1 MLNAFSMKPQ
11 RDATLRWATT
21 LIIGFAVLFQSI
33 IYVFVERQ
41 LAMHLPGVVV
51 SAWWYVITGCL
62 PVICILTA
70 IVFRKSHAIWKRD
83 YVSGVLGVLA
93 ILSFAMQF
101 PMMYSLCGFEN
112 AYRQLELK
120 KNSGN

>member
-1 MLNAFSMKPQ
+1 MKPQ
-11 RDATLRWATT
+11 SDATLRWATT
-21 LIIGFAVLFQSI
+21 FIIGVGVLFQSI
-33 IYVFVERQ
+33 IHVYIERQ
-41 LAMHLPGVVV
+41 GALRLPGVVV

-70 IVFRKSHAIWKRD
+70 IVFSKSHAIWKRD
-83 YVSGVLGVLA
+83 YVSGVLGVLT

-101 PMMYSLCGFEN
+101 PMMYSLCGFED

-120 KNSGN
+120 KNNGS